1 MTDLRPAWM
10 RSLRKL
16 IASTPSPPDPDRVQ
30 PTFGTVRSLNPLR
43 IALDSDPTYTLP
55 YAPPA
60 LDYPTFVGQRVWVQ
74 TYGRRVVIVGVSKSA
89 PDLPVGTVSVWAG
102 MESVAPP
109 MPWMV
114 MERQAL
120 LRTEYPE
127 LFGIIGTT
135 FGAPDS
141 SRFYLPETRGKVI
154 AGRHDL
160 GEAEFDTIGKI
171 FGTIQETLTVDQ
183 MPSHGHYA
191 PNGSWMFYVE
201 GTDGNMRRSN
211 QIITA
216 GSSGEPGTWR
226 QRLAETT
233 GLTRLPTASA
243 GGGQPHNN
251 VQPTLTLR
259 WMLKVR

>member
-43 IALDSDPTYTLP
+43 IALDSDPAYTLP
-55 YAPPA
+55 YSPPA

-114 MERQAL
+114 MEKQAL
-120 LRTEYPE
+120 LRSEYPE

-154 AGRHDL
+154 AGRHNA
-160 GEAEFDTIGKI
+160 GETQFDTIGKI
-171 FGTIQETLTVDQ
+171 FGSLSETLTVGQ
-183 MPSHGHYA
+183 MPAHTHKSVRHAYIANQG
-191 PNGSWMFYVE
+191 W
-201 GTDGNMRRSN
+201 DGATR
-211 QIITA
+211 TA
-216 GSSGEPGTWR
+216 LPAMDNFGVNPGIDSG
-226 QRLAETT
+226 Q
-233 GLTRLPTASA
+233 SA